1 MKHLVSGAIWYS
13 SLASAHKA
21 GYAGDAASPNERD
34 GSLAPAKRQGA
45 APTAAAYRKPAG
57 RNALCSPPAACS
69 SCLQPVLSI
78 GCFFRL
84 LGFPL
89 FMGAP
94 RLGLQAPPANRCA
107 NASHKAAGRNVL
119 RSPPAACS
127 CLFAAGSL
135 DRLLF
140 AFAWFF
146 PVHGRAAPWVACL
159 MR

>member
-1 MKHLVSGAIWYS
+1 MKRGVSGAIWYS

-45 APTAAAYRKPAG
+45 APTAAACRKPAG

-69 SCLQPVLSI
+69 SLFAAGSLDRLL
-78 GCFFRL
+78 FHL

-94 RLGLQAPPANRCA
+94 RLGLQAPPANRRA
-107 NASHKAAGRNVL
+107 NASHKTAGRNAL

-127 CLFAAGSL
+127 SLFAAGSL
-135 DRLLF
+135 NRLLF
-140 AFAWFF
+140 SFTWFSS
-146 PVHGRAAPWVACL
+146 VHGYAAPWVACSA
-159 MR
+159 R

>member
-1 MKHLVSGAIWYS
+1 MKRGVSGAIWYS

-69 SCLQPVLSI
+69 SLFAAGSLDRLL
-78 GCFFRL
+78 FHL

-107 NASHKAAGRNVL
+107 NASHKAAGRNAL

-127 CLFAAGSL
+127 SLLAAGSL
-135 DRLLF
+135 DRLFF

-146 PVHGRAAPWVACL
+146 PVHGRAAPWAACL